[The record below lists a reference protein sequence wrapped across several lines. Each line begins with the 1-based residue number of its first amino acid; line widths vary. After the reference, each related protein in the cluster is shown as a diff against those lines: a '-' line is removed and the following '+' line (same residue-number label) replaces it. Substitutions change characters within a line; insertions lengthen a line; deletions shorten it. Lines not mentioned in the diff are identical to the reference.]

1 MKIVV
6 RTAALLAICVL
17 AISSVAAQKKAA
29 AKPFYTVGYYN
40 GIEMT
45 SKESGDYGGI
55 SIYLAQSAN
64 DTFALVTT
72 AEGTIFDPVL
82 VKAKMSGKDMR
93 TIEFALPGDNG
104 EKKFKG
110 TVTATGLS
118 INWYDAKKT
127 LKRQCSRTFSDIAVS
142 RESGDAGGMEIYIT
156 DSAGSWFALVSMAE
170 GEVGEPVLV
179 PAEVTGKN
187 YDKIAFTL
195 DDRKITGTIG
205 KTALTLNDGGTKL
218 VLRSKCYK

>member
-1 MKIVV
+1 MKLFIKC
-6 RTAALLAICVL
+6 TLCLSLLLTLAA
-17 AISSVAAQKKAA
+17 VATAQKKAA
-29 AKPFYTVGYYN
+29 PKSFYTAGFYN

-64 DTFALVTT
+64 DTFALVTQ
-72 AEGTIFDPVL
+72 AEGTIFEPVL

-93 TIEFALPGDNG
+93 TIEFTLPDANG

-110 TVTATGLS
+110 TVTATGMT
-118 INWYDAKKT
+118 INGHGAKKT
-127 LKRQCSRTFSDIAVS
+127 LKRQCARTFSDIAVS
-142 RESGDAGGMEIYIT
+142 RESGDAGGTEIHIT

-179 PAEVTGKN
+179 PAQVTGKN
-187 YDKIAFTL
+187 YNKIAFSL
-195 DDRKITGTIG
+195 GDQKLTGTIG
-205 KTALTLNDGGTKL
+205 KNSLTLNQEGSKS
-218 VLRSKCYK
+218 VLKSKCYQ